1 MLYKQDLIAN
11 WWVYNYCSTAVAHN
25 IVTFNIDTAL
35 YVVLQVYVFGG
46 RLRLIRNNELHCLDL
61 DSMTW
66 SGKWVESFSITIIM
80 ICSAG
85 YDFWVEGLDLLHHMR
100 ANLPGTCQLVPLTMA
115 LRSSTGT
122 QRLTFHFIGY
132 TIINVQFWTVIQTCP
147 VVKAEW
153 GWKTQFF
160 FQERCNLHKIKISK
174 RWSNK
179 QTTFIWHCHDLGL
192 IDLLY
197 YVTKRCTYH
206 QEPALTR

>member
-11 WWVYNYCSTAVAHN
+11 WWVYNYCSTAFAHN

-35 YVVLQVYVFGG
+35 YVLFQVYVFGG

-115 LRSSTGT
+115 LRSSTGHSDWRFT
-122 QRLTFHFIGY
+122 SLAVQSLMSSCELAFDLVLWLRL
-132 TIINVQFWTVIQTCP
+132 NEVE
-147 VVKAEW
+147 KLN
-153 GWKTQFF
+153 FF
-160 FQERCNLHKIKISK
+160 FKNVVIYTKLKFPK
-174 RWSNK
+174 
-179 QTTFIWHCHDLGL
+179 GG
-192 IDLLY
+192 
-197 YVTKRCTYH
+197 VTNRQPLSGIVVT
-206 QEPALTR
+206 LD

>member
-11 WWVYNYCSTAVAHN
+11 WWVYNYCSTAFAHN

-35 YVVLQVYVFGG
+35 FVLFQVYVFGG

-85 YDFWVEGLDLLHHMR
+85 YDFSVESLDLLHHTR

-122 QRLTFHFIGY
+122 QRLTFHFIGC
-132 TIINVQFWTVIQTCP
+132 TIINVQSWTVIRPCP

-160 FQERCNLHKIKISK
+160 FKNVVIYTKLKFPK
-174 RWSNK
+174 
-179 QTTFIWHCHDLGL
+179 GG
-192 IDLLY
+192 
-197 YVTKRCTYH
+197 VTNRQPLSGIVVT
-206 QEPALTR
+206 LD